1 LVGDLIASHD
11 KARIRKDKVAYH
23 YEVQESILIAAVC
36 LRIHTSQR
44 RTRLAEEAEGDDGE
58 AAEGTVLR
66 LLARAEVT
74 AATALPTVVDV
85 GLRLRADSAVKC
97 RTEPWTA
104 AARLLPS

>member
-1 LVGDLIASHD
+1 MGVFQH
-11 KARIRKDKVAYH
+11 
-23 YEVQESILIAAVC
+23 
-36 LRIHTSQR
+36 HTSQR
-44 RTRLAEEAEGDDGE
+44 RTRLADEAEGDDGE

-85 GLRLRADSAVKC
+85 GLRLRAASAVKC
-97 RTEPWTA
+97 RTGPWTA